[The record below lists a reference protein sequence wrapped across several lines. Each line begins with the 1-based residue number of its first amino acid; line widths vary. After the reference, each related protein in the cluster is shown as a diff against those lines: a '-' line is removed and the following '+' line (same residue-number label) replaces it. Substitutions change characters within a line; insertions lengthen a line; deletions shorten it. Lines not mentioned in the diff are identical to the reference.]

1 MVQFPDF
8 LIYNPVRYTPIHTI
22 RINPL
27 LMEPIILVLWLL
39 SSSEKLDSPIINPYT
54 ERRVANKPTPP
65 TRNPKLSFRKYA
77 KVTAVINNK
86 KDAAARPA
94 DSFPFFASFFFVNE
108 YLYLLAIMELSPKWT
123 CLPTQDSS
131 LAVARDFHPNMITD
145 AKKNIPK
152 DCPQGV
158 QNHIIHIKTADLRD
172 KLNHFHGQT

>member
-123 CLPTQDSS
+123 CLPTQ
-131 LAVARDFHPNMITD
+131 ACQNMKVSCCHTISI
-145 AKKNIPK
+145 NP
-152 DCPQGV
+152 
-158 QNHIIHIKTADLRD
+158 LR
-172 KLNHFHGQT
+172 